1 MFERF
6 TEHARHVIEL
16 AKQEAQR
23 FGNEFVGTEHLLWGL
38 AKENHGIAAA
48 TLEHFNVN
56 LKPLRKDVE
65 ALLNSR
71 PHVEVVEKLP
81 QSQEVKDAINHAVE
95 EARLMHHNFVGTEHI
110 LLGLLQDPETVAS
123 QVLTN
128 LGLKLD
134 TARDTVRDLAA
145 KLHNG
150 AEPANDGAAA

>member
-23 FGNEFVGTEHLLWGL
+23 IGNEFVGTEHLLWGL
-38 AKENHGIAAA
+38 AKENHGVAAA
-48 TLEHFNVN
+48 TLEHFNIN

-65 ALLNSR
+65 ALLDSR

-81 QSQEVKDAINHAVE
+81 QSPEVKAAIEHAIE
-95 EARLMHHNFVGTEHI
+95 EARLMHHNFVGTEHL
-110 LLGLLQDPETVAS
+110 LLGLLRDPETIAA

-134 TARDTVRDLAA
+134 PARDVIRDLAA
-145 KLHNG
+145 KQH
-150 AEPANDGAAA
+150 AAAELV

>member
-38 AKENHGIAAA
+38 AKENHGVAAA

-56 LKPLRKDVE
+56 LKPLRKEVE
-65 ALLNSR
+65 ALLNGR

-81 QSQEVKDAINHAVE
+81 QSQEVKDAISHAIE
-95 EARLMHHNFVGTEHI
+95 EARSMHHNYVGTEHL
-110 LLGLLQDPETVAS
+110 LLGLLRNPESIAA

-128 LGLKLD
+128 LGLQLD
-134 TARDTVRDLAA
+134 AARDTVRDVAA
-145 KLHNG
+145 RQH
-150 AEPANDGAAA
+150 AAGEQA